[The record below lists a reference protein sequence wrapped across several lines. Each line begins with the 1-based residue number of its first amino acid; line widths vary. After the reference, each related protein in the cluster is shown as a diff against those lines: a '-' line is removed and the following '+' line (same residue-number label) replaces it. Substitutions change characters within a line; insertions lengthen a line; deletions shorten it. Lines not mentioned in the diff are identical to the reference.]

1 MLANLTDKLH
11 FSHLSTNGSLCRLTR
26 GTKRCRND
34 LLKLILMGKMS
45 LSGVADKVSIATDN
59 TSPVPLTLPTRV
71 LFRVA
76 LCLQPGSECC
86 LLSK

>member
-1 MLANLTDKLH
+1 MTV
-11 FSHLSTNGSLCRLTR
+11 HLFA
-26 GTKRCRND
+26 GTKGCRND
-34 LLKLILMGKMS
+34 PLKFILMGKMR
-45 LSGVADKVSIATDN
+45 LSGVADKVSIATNN

-76 LCLQPGSECC
+76 LCLQPGPECC